1 MSAKKVSFLELHCEK
16 IVVAVVALGLVGVV
30 VWQTLFVAVQVKVGS
45 ETLSLDGLSEKLAA
59 KETDLAR
66 KLAPDNPSPIELPE
80 AKSVSTSEI
89 FQSKLVASIAP
100 SATLMP
106 NQPSFGKLLVGDSR
120 PANQWF
126 YQPTFG
132 AGEMHGTLVTSDALD
147 EKAIDEELRGEIEKV
162 TPGFVSRF
170 LTSGASDV
178 TWATPWAVV
187 NIGALR
193 LEVAK
198 SDNATKPAREVIPRP
213 WINDSIYI
221 VDVVFERREKK
232 SDGTW
237 SAALAITPAP
247 GQDSWRGHIAR
258 ADANVSTRDT
268 IFVNLADYNKQLD
281 VVQPPLLPMKGG
293 NFAPPSLGSGSAGVQ
308 VDPELVDRQKAQR
321 RIDSARASLARTEAD
336 LKKAGGPLE
345 PPPSGGSGSSA
356 GGDSGGKKDK
366 DGGFGMGGGGSMKK
380 KNDGVDTGGESQAT
394 KDIRIRLT
402 KRVKS
407 ASRDLQKLQEAFAR
421 KFSATDA
428 KIDSAKTAET
438 PNTLFSQL
446 DEVVTWTHDFDVR
459 EGATYQYRA
468 TIQIYNPFFTRQA
481 LLVPDQHKLANGVAV
496 SSATSQWGE
505 EVTIP
510 FTTSFFVTRGSGRDG
525 IGGRRVAVD
534 LFRYVNGELKS
545 TSEDV
550 SVGDPVG
557 KFVGSKTERI
567 DYSTPWYLVDI
578 FDDAAGASESGGV
591 IAVFE
596 QRTKSGEILQEVRT
610 LADKDSEKYKE
621 FKSALASA
629 TPPAKK
635 VAAGPPAGG

>member
-1 MSAKKVSFLELHCEK
+1 MSAKKASFLELHCEK
-16 IVVAVVALGLVGVV
+16 IVVAVVALGLVTVV
-30 VWQTLFVAVQVKVGS
+30 VWQILFVAVQVKVGN
-45 ETLSLDGLSEKLAA
+45 ETLSLNELSEKLAA

-66 KLAPDNPSPIELPE
+66 KLEPDNPSPIELPE
-80 AKSVSTSEI
+80 AKGESTSEI
-89 FQSKLVASIAP
+89 FQSKLAAQIAP

-120 PANQWF
+120 PTNQWF
-126 YQPTFG
+126 YQPIFG
-132 AGEMHGTLVTSDALD
+132 ASEMHGTVVTSDALD
-147 EKAIDEELRGEIEKV
+147 EEQIDEEMRGAIEKV

-170 LTSGASDV
+170 LTSSASDV
-178 TWATPWAVV
+178 TWTTPWAVV
-187 NIGALR
+187 NLDALR

-213 WINDSIYI
+213 WINNDSIYM

-237 SAALAITPAP
+237 SAALVITPAP
-247 GQDSWRGHIAR
+247 GQDSWRGQIAR

-293 NFAPPSLGSGSAGVQ
+293 NFVPPSLGSDPGGVQ
-308 VDPELVDRQKAQR
+308 VDPKLVERQKAER
-321 RIDSARASLARTEAD
+321 KIDSAQAALARTDAD
-336 LKKAGGPLE
+336 IEKAGGRLE
-345 PPPSGGSGSSA
+345 PPPSGGSGSTA
-356 GGDSGGKKDK
+356 GDDSGGKKDK

-380 KNDGVDTGGESQAT
+380 GNNGVDIDGESQAT
-394 KDIRIRLT
+394 KNLRIRLT
-402 KRVKS
+402 KKSKS
-407 ASRDLQKLQEAFAR
+407 ASRDLQKLQEAFAK
-421 KFSATDA
+421 KFLAADA
-428 KIDSAKTAET
+428 QIDSAKTPEALA
-438 PNTLFSQL
+438 PSFSKM
-446 DEVVTWTHDFDVR
+446 DNVVMWTHDFDVR

-481 LLVPDQHKLANGVAV
+481 LLVPDQQKLANGVAV
-496 SSATSQWGE
+496 SSETSQWGE

-525 IGGRRVAVD
+525 IGGRRVTVD

-557 KFVGSKTERI
+557 KTVGSKTERI

-621 FKSALASA
+621 FKSAVAP
-629 TPPAKK
+629 TKK
-635 VAAGPPAGG
+635 VAARAPTGG